1 MLAVVRIDFYITL
14 VVTKK
19 KYIMNTFNK
28 YVFLY
33 DLKETIEQEFASE
46 TSENSITDIIH
57 REVDNA
63 VIYYSQCYQII
74 AECGVTDFE
83 NHDILGTPTNIQQL
97 AYIALYDFVND
108 NL

>member
-1 MLAVVRIDFYITL
+1 MD
-14 VVTKK
+14 
-19 KYIMNTFNK
+19 TFNK
-28 YVFLY
+28 YVFLD
-33 DLKETIEQEFASE
+33 DLKETIEQEFATE
-46 TSENSITDIIH
+46 TPEDGVTDIIH

-83 NHDILGTPTNIQQL
+83 NHDIFGTPTNIQQL
-97 AYIALYDFVND
+97 AYIALFDFVNN

>member
-1 MLAVVRIDFYITL
+1 
-14 VVTKK
+14 
-19 KYIMNTFNK
+19 MNTFNK

-33 DLKETIEQEFASE
+33 DLKETIGQEFASKTTE
-46 TSENSITDIIH
+46 DGVTDIIH